1 MQDMACH
8 GIDETAGIL
17 AIQTG
22 QGIAGIGEVSA
33 NPCPSLCGSQ
43 WPSILEKQVTAA
55 YAGDMPAPASKSV
68 PGKASLRI
76 PRTAACRLPSAVCR
90 AAIVCAT
97 RRQLQEKLFL

>member
-1 MQDMACH
+1 MQDLACH

-55 YAGDMPAPASKSV
+55 YAGDMPAPASKSG
-68 PGKASLRI
+68 PGNASLRI
-76 PRTAACRLPSAVCR
+76 PRTAVCR

-97 RRQLQEKLFL
+97 RLQLRENLFSNSAD

>member
-17 AIQTG
+17 AIQAG
-22 QGIAGIGEVSA
+22 QGIAEIGEVVA

-43 WPSILEKQVTAA
+43 GPSISVKQVTAA
-55 YAGDMPAPASKSV
+55 YTGDMPAPARESG

-76 PRTAACRLPSAVCR
+76 PRTAVCR

-97 RRQLQEKLFL
+97 RRQLRENLFSNSAD